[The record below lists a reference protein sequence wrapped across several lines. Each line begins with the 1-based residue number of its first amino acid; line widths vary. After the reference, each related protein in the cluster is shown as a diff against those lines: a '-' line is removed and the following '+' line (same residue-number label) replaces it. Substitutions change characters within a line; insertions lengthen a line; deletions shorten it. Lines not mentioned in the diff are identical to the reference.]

1 MTPAEITR
9 HLDQRFKLLTRGKR
23 TASTRQQTL
32 RNAIDWSYDLLEERE
47 RRVLRRSSVFSGD
60 FSLSAAQAVVA
71 DAEVDDFEVLESLTR
86 LVDQSLLVAERGDHE
101 TRYQFLETIR
111 EYAREQMDEEEVKET
126 SRKHAAHFVTWAQEA
141 GHGLEGRDETL
152 WRERV
157 DQDLENLRTAL
168 RWNIGSADT
177 EAALTEVYALSNM
190 FALSSMPFGTL
201 ALDAANMPGAASHPL
216 RAAALG
222 SAAMTLTQEGAV
234 QKAFECVQAAES
246 ALAVLGDTP
255 AHAKLRCR
263 VRGCLTTPTAYHD
276 PTRLIVLARD
286 GLADAIAL
294 GDRYEEMRA
303 LILLSSVLDDD
314 AQDEAIAA
322 GEKGLALATEL
333 QITSYRAWAP
343 MMLATRLATIDPGRA
358 LASLDEA
365 RAVAVSTDNRWAMIV
380 MGNSVAAVHAAQGQF
395 VEAAYAVLSNAR
407 AAQDIGD
414 EGATLSAIAILAGS
428 FARLG
433 DVDTALLMGAWATSR
448 GHDPLHGARANP
460 TYAALGVSDYENLL
474 ASQTAAADEA
484 LRRSAALKTL
494 DILNIADARLEIR
507 TKPQDA
513 PIHP

>member
-9 HLDQRFKLLTRGKR
+9 HLDQRFKLLTRGNR

-32 RNAIDWSYDLLEERE
+32 RNAIEWSYDLLEERE

-263 VRGCLTTPTAYHD
+263 VRGCLTNANGIPRPHPAHR
-276 PTRLIVLARD
+276 P
-286 GLADAIAL
+286 GP
-294 GDRYEEMRA
+294 G
-303 LILLSSVLDDD
+303 
-314 AQDEAIAA
+314 
-322 GEKGLALATEL
+322 
-333 QITSYRAWAP
+333 WACG
-343 MMLATRLATIDPGRA
+343 RHCPG
-358 LASLDEA
+358 
-365 RAVAVSTDNRWAMIV
+365 
-380 MGNSVAAVHAAQGQF
+380 GQ
-395 VEAAYAVLSNAR
+395 V
-407 AAQDIGD
+407 
-414 EGATLSAIAILAGS
+414 
-428 FARLG
+428 
-433 DVDTALLMGAWATSR
+433 
-448 GHDPLHGARANP
+448 
-460 TYAALGVSDYENLL
+460 
-474 ASQTAAADEA
+474 
-484 LRRSAALKTL
+484 
-494 DILNIADARLEIR
+494 
-507 TKPQDA
+507 
-513 PIHP
+513 

>member
-1 MTPAEITR
+1 
-9 HLDQRFKLLTRGKR
+9 
-23 TASTRQQTL
+23 
-32 RNAIDWSYDLLEERE
+32 
-47 RRVLRRSSVFSGD
+47 
-60 FSLSAAQAVVA
+60 
-71 DAEVDDFEVLESLTR
+71 
-86 LVDQSLLVAERGDHE
+86 
-101 TRYQFLETIR
+101 
-111 EYAREQMDEEEVKET
+111 
-126 SRKHAAHFVTWAQEA
+126 
-141 GHGLEGRDETL
+141 
-152 WRERV
+152 
-157 DQDLENLRTAL
+157 
-168 RWNIGSADT
+168 
-177 EAALTEVYALSNM
+177 
-190 FALSSMPFGTL
+190 
-201 ALDAANMPGAASHPL
+201 
-216 RAAALG
+216 
-222 SAAMTLTQEGAV
+222 
-234 QKAFECVQAAES
+234 
-246 ALAVLGDTP
+246 
-255 AHAKLRCR
+255 
-263 VRGCLTTPTAYHD
+263 
-276 PTRLIVLARD
+276 
-286 GLADAIAL
+286 
-294 GDRYEEMRA
+294 MRA

-314 AQDEAIAA
+314 AHDEAIAA

-358 LASLDEA
+358 LALLDEA

-513 PIHP
+513 PIHPCDLDP